1 MWIESLHIDAFGGLR
16 GFSLQL
22 GPGLTAIVGPNESG
36 KSTVMAFIRAM
47 LYGLNGRSA
56 SLQLNDRKRCAPWD
70 GAPMAGSLR
79 LSDGKTVYEIRRSFG
94 ATKRGDS
101 CRVVE
106 VDTGEVVPIPAGEE
120 PGGVLLGVDEA
131 TFCDTLF
138 LSWQGSRLT
147 GDGAALGE
155 KIRNL
160 AGTGREDVDLAQ
172 LLERL
177 REARSAILPRAK
189 DRGALAEV
197 RKALDA
203 ARGEKLAAAQRAGRI
218 EQLKRLVEELSA
230 QEKRSGGLAAQR
242 AQAQQSAA
250 QALLAGQQRERELAA
265 RMEALEAERARG
277 AGRRRW
283 GGLCFALAA
292 CLALAGGA
300 AGALV
305 HPLWL
310 LALLPAAGLAAAG
323 VLLRRGAKGGEL
335 AGLETELERVR
346 AGNAQLKCEA
356 EQAAQ
361 ALADAQSPEA
371 RDRLVEA
378 RVELAGLE
386 REQRDGAELEK
397 RIAALEA
404 EEARLERTAAALEMA
419 QEELR
424 AAAKERQSDF
434 VPELARGMEEILGR
448 VTQGRYA
455 QAAVSRSLE
464 LSLQTEQGVQPWE
477 YFSTGTV
484 ELMYLALRLSLA
496 RLLRRR
502 CGALPV
508 LLDDPFLCLDDGR
521 AARCLEAVRGFAQ
534 GGQQALLFT
543 CREACT
549 RGADRVVR
557 MDALR

>member
-1 MWIESLHIDAFGGLR
+1 MWIEALHIDAFGGLR
-16 GFSLQL
+16 GFSMQL

-56 SLQLNDRKRCAPWD
+56 SLQLNDRRRCAPWD
-70 GAPMAGSLR
+70 GAPVAGSLR
-79 LSDGKTVYEIRRSFG
+79 LSDGRTVYEIRRSFG
-94 ATKRGDS
+94 LTKKGDS

-106 VDTGEVVPIPAGEE
+106 ADTGEVVPIPTGEE
-120 PGGVLLGVDEA
+120 PGSVLLGVDEA

-155 KIRNL
+155 RIRNL
-160 AGTGREDVDLAQ
+160 AGTGREDVDLSQ

-177 REARSAILPRAK
+177 REARSAILPRTK
-189 DRGALAEV
+189 DRGALAET

-218 EQLKRLVEELSA
+218 AQLKELVEKLSA
-230 QEKRSGGLAAQR
+230 QEKHSGRLAAQR
-242 AQAQQSAA
+242 SAA
-250 QALLAGQQRERELAA
+250 EALLDGQRRERELAA
-265 RMEALEAERARG
+265 RMEALEA
-277 AGRRRW
+277 RRSRW
-283 GGLCFALAA
+283 DGLCFALSV
-292 CLALAGGA
+292 CMALAGGL

-323 VLLRRGAKGGEL
+323 VLRRRGAKRGEL
-335 AGLETELERVR
+335 AGLAEELERVR
-346 AGNAQLKCEA
+346 DGNARLSRE
-356 EQAAQ
+356 AAQ
-361 ALADAQSPEA
+361 ALEDAQSAEA
-371 RDRLVEA
+371 SERLVEA
-378 RVELAGLE
+378 RVELASLE
-386 REQRDGAELEK
+386 RGQREGAELDE
-397 RIAALEA
+397 RITALEA

-424 AAAKERQSDF
+424 AAARERQGDF
-434 VPELARGMEEILGR
+434 VPELARGMEAILGS

-521 AARCLEAVRGFAQ
+521 AARCQEAVRGFAQ

-543 CREACT
+543 CREACA

-557 MDALR
+557 LDALR